1 MRAYCYM
8 LERYGGLQA
17 TNKQLNMPPPLT
29 VTVAAKELL
38 ESENSKRNHFKSNFI
53 TAIRE
58 SPACAMEPE
67 CVSQ

>member
-29 VTVAAKELL
+29 VTLAAKELL
-38 ESENSKRNHFKSNFI
+38 ESEKFEAQSFQVQLYSSYRYS
-53 TAIRE
+53 
-58 SPACAMEPE
+58 
-67 CVSQ
+67 